1 MNTITM
7 TARQHFVEKINILNR
22 LNYFFIIV
30 GALEILVF
38 AVMQKPWLMVLGI
51 ATFIL
56 AMISVKERKM
66 KLNYFTGLLAV
77 LKYNPLSLA
86 LFWPLFMDFFSLH
99 MAHVSTGKIV
109 FLCWLLLAFIT
120 VVCGVFL
127 ILKTFSLSKFKVFQS
142 TLISMQT
149 LK

>member
-38 AVMQKPWLMVLGI
+38 AVMQKPLLMVLGI

-77 LKYNPLSLA
+77 LKYNPLNK
-86 LFWPLFMDFFSLH
+86 FF
-99 MAHVSTGKIV
+99 KRI
-109 FLCWLLLAFIT
+109 I
-120 VVCGVFL
+120 
-127 ILKTFSLSKFKVFQS
+127 
-142 TLISMQT
+142 
-149 LK
+149 